1 MIDIES
7 IVFNSVATK
16 LRNAFQ
22 GITVK
27 GEFQRFPEKFPFV
40 TIEEKSNSVVRSMRT
55 TDIENMVSVMYEIN
69 VYSNKEGSKK
79 SEAKKIMAF
88 ADNCMAELG
97 FTRTFMNPI
106 PNLEDATIYRI
117 TARYEADIDQ
127 TVSEVEGEEVIDCM
141 VYQN

>member
-69 VYSNKEGSKK
+69 VYSNKSKRK
-79 SEAKKIMAF
+79 QT
-88 ADNCMAELG
+88 NC
-97 FTRTFMNPI
+97 
-106 PNLEDATIYRI
+106 
-117 TARYEADIDQ
+117 
-127 TVSEVEGEEVIDCM
+127 
-141 VYQN
+141 